1 MVTLHEEISQDSRA
15 LHHHSPTLQTLQYK
29 TMRIWKQR
37 EPIYKITLKT
47 NNTFHISFAYLKIYK
62 LFKVY
67 QSLSCLV
74 AIYFC
79 SWLSWVVYLQGW
91 LYYVDSY
98 MKLLP
103 TNTWKEVISISMIL
117 FIIFSIENVHY
128 KCLWNVFEVLVR
140 RMVKTLWSCFYHKCG
155 HNVKISVGI
164 CLCFL
169 DPWFGFWFVKRGM
182 SS

>member
-1 MVTLHEEISQDSRA
+1 MKSL
-15 LHHHSPTLQTLQYK
+15 
-29 TMRIWKQR
+29 
-37 EPIYKITLKT
+37 T
-47 NNTFHISFAYLKIYK
+47 NNSFLILFAYLEIHK

-117 FIIFSIENVHY
+117 FIIFSIE
-128 KCLWNVFEVLVR
+128 KCSLWISLKCVEVLVR
-140 RMVKTLWSCFYHKCG
+140 RMVKTLWSCFYHNCG
-155 HNVKISVGI
+155 HNVKISVCI

-169 DPWFGFWFVKRGM
+169 DPWFGLWFVARGM
-182 SS
+182 SLQVLSKLKYTVFSEYR